1 MKNLFKVLLISS
13 IVLTG
18 CSSTKAEAPKEM
30 TTEQKQAERI
40 SRILDP
46 GKIAV
51 ETDGVYKME
60 MTVVDFNYITQ
71 RQFHDFVFN
80 QRNRGKF
87 KVLKVYLDNGATLT
101 TDNGSVLIYNITLN
115 NTIYKAIYFK
125 YNSESGLYSE
135 EKTNKLLEVNKNAA
149 YPNYFE

>member
-18 CSSTKAEAPKEM
+18 CSSTKAEAPKEK
-30 TTEQKQAERI
+30 TPEQKGIERV
-40 SRILDP
+40 SNILDP
-46 GKIAV
+46 GKITV
-51 ETDGVYKME
+51 ETDGVYKMD
-60 MTVVDFNYITQ
+60 MTVSDFNFLSQ
-71 RQFHDFVFN
+71 KQFHDFVFN

-115 NTIYKAIYFK
+115 STIYKAIYFK
-125 YNSESGLYSE
+125 YNPENGLYYE
-135 EKTNKLLEVNKNAA
+135 EKTNKLLEVNRNAA
-149 YPNYFE
+149 YPNYFG

>member
-1 MKNLFKVLLISS
+1 MKKLIKILVVST
-13 IVLTG
+13 ILLTG

-71 RQFHDFVFN
+71 RQFHDFVAK
-80 QRNRGKF
+80 QRERGKF
-87 KVLKVYLDNGATLT
+87 KVLVVYNGDL
-101 TDNGSVLIYNITLN
+101 LIYNMKLN
-115 NTIYKAIYFK
+115 GTILKAAYFN
-125 YNSESGLYSE
+125 YNPESGLYIHD
-135 EKTNKLLEVNKNAA
+135 KTNKALEVNKNVTR
-149 YPNYFE
+149 PNYFE

>member
-1 MKNLFKVLLISS
+1 MKKLIKMLVVST
-13 IVLTG
+13 ILLTG
-18 CSSTKAEAPKEM
+18 CSSTKAETPKEM

-71 RQFHDFVFN
+71 RQFHDFVAK
-80 QRNRGKF
+80 QRERGKF
-87 KVLKVYLDNGATLT
+87 KVLVVYLDNGFHII
-101 TDNGSVLIYNITLN
+101 N
-115 NTIYKAIYFK
+115 
-125 YNSESGLYSE
+125 
-135 EKTNKLLEVNKNAA
+135 
-149 YPNYFE
+149 

>member
-1 MKNLFKVLLISS
+1 MKKLIKMLVVST
-13 IVLTG
+13 ILLTG
-18 CSSTKAEAPKEM
+18 CSSTKAETPKEM

-71 RQFHDFVFN
+71 RQFHDFVAK
-80 QRNRGKF
+80 QRERGKF
-87 KVLKVYLDNGATLT
+87 KVLVVYFDNGDL
-101 TDNGSVLIYNITLN
+101 LIYNMKLN
-115 NTIYKAIYFK
+115 GTILKAAYFN
-125 YNSESGLYSE
+125 YNPESGLYIHD
-135 EKTNKLLEVNKNAA
+135 KTNKALEVNKNVTR
-149 YPNYFE
+149 PNYFE

>member
-18 CSSTKAEAPKEM
+18 CSSTKAEAPKEK
-30 TTEQKQAERI
+30 TPEQKGIERV
-40 SRILDP
+40 SNVLDP
-46 GKIAV
+46 GKITV
-51 ETDGVYKME
+51 ETDGVYKMD
-60 MTVVDFNYITQ
+60 MTVSDFNFLSQ

-115 NTIYKAIYFK
+115 NTIYKAFYYIT
-125 YNSESGLYSE
+125 SILY
-135 EKTNKLLEVNKNAA
+135 KNT
-149 YPNYFE
+149 

>member
-1 MKNLFKVLLISS
+1 MKKLLKVLLTTSL
-13 IVLTG
+13 VLTG

-71 RQFHDFVFN
+71 RQFHDFVAK
-80 QRNRGKF
+80 QRERGKF
-87 KVLKVYLDNGATLT
+87 KVLVVYLDNGFNIMV
-101 TDNGSVLIYNITLN
+101 DNGDLLIYNMKLN
-115 NTIYKAIYFK
+115 GTILKAAYFN
-125 YNSESGLYSE
+125 YNPESGLYIHD
-135 EKTNKLLEVNKNAA
+135 KTNKALEVNKNVTR
-149 YPNYFE
+149 PNYFE

>member
-18 CSSTKAEAPKEM
+18 CSSTKAEAPKEK
-30 TTEQKQAERI
+30 TPEQKGIERV
-40 SRILDP
+40 SNILDP
-46 GKIAV
+46 GKITV
-51 ETDGVYKME
+51 ETDGVYKMD
-60 MTVVDFNYITQ
+60 MTVSDFNFLSQ
-71 RQFHDFVFN
+71 RQFQDFVFN

-115 NTIYKAIYFK
+115 STIYKAIYFK
-125 YNSESGLYSE
+125 YNPENGLYYE
-135 EKTNKLLEVNKNAA
+135 EKTNKLLEVNRNAA